1 MDTHAVQGAAHQA
14 TGHYRRPGTR
24 TLYCGRPTGPRNDPF
39 RTVRGWKLCRPCVK
53 AEARDRA
60 EAAAVAADH
69 TEEAAH
75 ARAIASADR
84 YIART
89 APAVARF
96 LAEDRAR
103 RPAPAPAP
111 TYIYG
116 AQQLTIIG
124 TPRPAQGALF
134 AAH

>member
-1 MDTHAVQGAAHQA
+1 MDTHAAQGAAHQA

-24 TLYCGRPTGPRNDPF
+24 TLYCGRPTGPRNAIF
-39 RTVRGWKLCRPCVK
+39 RTVRGWKLCRSCVQ

-60 EAAAVAADH
+60 AAAAVAAEH
-69 TEEAAH
+69 TTEQPA
-75 ARAIASADR
+75 AIA
-84 YIART
+84 
-89 APAVARF
+89 
-96 LAEDRAR
+96 
-103 RPAPAPAP
+103 PAPARPRRTPPAP